1 MQSYGNEEGK
11 HQRENQS
18 LQPDYPGQVRVDGID
33 TPAILK
39 TPPLQKTKTNLPR
52 TATPRDTNDYTITQ
66 NRRKYLFISAD
77 NGGARAACRPLHRG
91 VAWQI

>member
-1 MQSYGNEEGK
+1 MK
-11 HQRENQS
+11 A
-18 LQPDYPGQVRVDGID
+18 GQVRVDGID

-39 TPPLQKTKTNLPR
+39 TPPLQKTKTDLPR
-52 TATPRDTNDYTITQ
+52 TATPRDTNDYTIAQ
-66 NRRKYLFISAD
+66 NRRKCLFFSAY